1 MDQHTLRQSKGARH
15 PRKRIGRG
23 VGSGQGTY
31 AGRGVKGQKKRSGGK
46 VRPGFEGGQ
55 MPLIRRLTHRRGF
68 RNPFRVEF
76 QAVNLRD
83 LAARFPSG
91 ATVDAEALAAVRLID
106 DANAPFKVLASGE
119 LTHALTV
126 RAPRLSRAA
135 KEAITAA
142 GGAFEELSP
151 PARKVRNRLHRR
163 HAQEA
168 SPSGGGEPQPAQ
180 GDDEPAG
187 DEPAGEAA
195 NDEAGDEPA
204 GEAAGDEAGDG
215 QDG

>member
-1 MDQHTLRQSKGARH
+1 MDQHTLRQPKGAKR

-55 MPLIRRLTHRRGF
+55 MPLIRRISHKRGF

-83 LAARFPSG
+83 LAERFPDG
-91 ATVDAEALAAVRLID
+91 ATVDAEALVAARLID
-106 DANAPFKVLASGE
+106 DPTQPFKVLASGE
-119 LTHALTV
+119 LPHALTV
-126 RAPRLSRAA
+126 HAPRLSAAA

-142 GGAFEELSP
+142 GGSFEELSP
-151 PARKVRNRLHRR
+151 AVKRVRNRLHLRR
-163 HAQEA
+163 
-168 SPSGGGEPQPAQ
+168 
-180 GDDEPAG
+180 GDQ
-187 DEPAGEAA
+187 
-195 NDEAGDEPA
+195 
-204 GEAAGDEAGDG
+204 AAGSQPVAEQSAASDNDNEDED
-215 QDG
+215 